1 MSGIL
6 LTAYSG
12 AILGPI
18 AKVLGWVM
26 NGIYM
31 AMYNLFGIE
40 DVALSIILLT
50 AVIYLCLLPLTI
62 KQQKF
67 SKMTQIMQPEIQA
80 IQNKYKNKKDQA
92 SMQAMQQETQ
102 LVYEKYGVS
111 PAGSCVQMIIQMPI
125 LFALYRVFYNVP
137 AYIVSVKNQFSGLVD
152 SITAT
157 SGFQDTMTQLMK
169 DYKLNVSVDF
179 STTDT
184 SALKNY
190 VVDVLYKLPKSGWEN
205 LTDYFSNVG
214 SEVDVLTPHMNKF
227 NYFFG
232 LNVSDTPLNV
242 IKTSFASHAW
252 LVLVAALLIPVIS
265 YLTQMLNI
273 KLMPQAGSNGND
285 QMAQQMKTMNL
296 MMPLFSFVMCFT
308 VPVGLGVYWIAGAV
322 CRSVQQIFINKYFK
336 NMDMDDVIRKNQ
348 EKAKKKREKMGIAQN
363 QIRDAAK
370 ISTKKIDSTAD
381 SSRMTSAQ
389 KELELEKAAAKK
401 ANAKAGSMAAKA
413 NMVRNFNEKNSRK
426 S

>member
-152 SITAT
+152 TITAT
-157 SGFQDTMTQLMK
+157 SGFQDTMTQIMK

-179 STTDT
+179 TTTDT
-184 SALKNY
+184 SALKDY
-190 VVDVLYKLPKSGWEN
+190 IVDVLYKLPKSGWEN

-214 SEVDVLTPHMNKF
+214 SEVDTLTPHMNKF

-232 LNVSDTPLNV
+232 LNVSDTPLNI

-252 LVLVAALLIPVIS
+252 LILVVALLIPVIS

-308 VPVGLGVYWIAGAV
+308 VPVGLGVYWIAGAI
-322 CRSVQQIFINKYFK
+322 CRSVLQLFINKYFK
-336 NMDMDDVIRKNQ
+336 NMDMDDIIRKNQ

-370 ISTKKIDSTAD
+370 ISTKKIDSTGEE
-381 SSRMTSAQ
+381 SKMSSAQ

-413 NMVRNFNEKNSRK
+413 NMVRDFNEKNSRK
-426 S
+426 

>member
-18 AKVLGWVM
+18 AKVLGWIM
-26 NGIYM
+26 NGIYVG
-31 AMYNLFGIE
+31 MYNVFGIE

-111 PAGSCVQMIIQMPI
+111 PAGSCVQMVIQMPI
-125 LFALYRVFYNVP
+125 LLALYRVFNNIP
-137 AYIVSVKNQFSGLVD
+137 AYIISIKDQFSGLVD
-152 SITAT
+152 TISAT
-157 SGFQDTMTQLMK
+157 DGFQDTMTQLVS
-169 DYKLNVSVDF
+169 DYKLHLAVDF
-179 STTDT
+179 TSKDT
-184 SALKNY
+184 AALKDY
-190 VVDVLYKLPKSGWEN
+190 IVDVLYKLPKAGWEN

-232 LNVSDTPLNV
+232 LNVSDTPLNI
-242 IKTSFASHAW
+242 IKTSFTEHAW
-252 LVLVAALLIPVIS
+252 IVLVVAILVPVIS
-265 YLTQMLNI
+265 YLTQILNI
-273 KLMPQAGSNGND
+273 KLMPQSSNGND
-285 QMAQQMKTMNL
+285 QMAQQMKTMNM

-308 VPVGLGVYWIAGAV
+308 VPVGLGVYWIIGAV
-322 CRSVQQIFINKYFK
+322 CRSVQQVFINYHFK
-336 NMDMDDVIRKNQ
+336 NLDMDDIIRKNQ
-348 EKAKKKREKMGIAQN
+348 EKAKKKREKMGLAEN
-363 QIRDAAK
+363 QIREAAK
-370 ISTKKIDSTAD
+370 VNTKTVDKKSST
-381 SSRMTSAQ
+381 MTSAE
-389 KELELEKAAAKK
+389 KELELEKAKAKK

-413 NMVRNFNEKNSRK
+413 NMVRNFNEKNSHK
-426 S
+426 

>member
-152 SITAT
+152 TITAT
-157 SGFQDTMTQLMK
+157 SGFQDTMTQIMK
-169 DYKLNVSVDF
+169 DYKLNVAVDF
-179 STTDT
+179 TTTDT
-184 SALKNY
+184 SALKDY
-190 VVDVLYKLPKSGWEN
+190 IVDVLYKLPKSGWEN

-214 SEVDVLTPHMNKF
+214 SEVDTLTPHMNKF

-232 LNVSDTPLNV
+232 MNVSDTPLNI

-252 LVLVAALLIPVIS
+252 LILVVALLIPVIS

-273 KLMPQAGSNGND
+273 KLMPQAGSNQND

-308 VPVGLGVYWIAGAV
+308 VPVGLGVYWIAGAI
-322 CRSVQQIFINKYFK
+322 CRSVQQLFINKYFQ
-336 NMDMDDVIRKNQ
+336 NMDMDDIIRKNQ

-370 ISTKKIDSTAD
+370 ISTKKIDSTGEE
-381 SSRMTSAQ
+381 SKMSSAQ

-413 NMVRNFNEKNSRK
+413 NMVRDFNEKNSRK
-426 S
+426 

>member
-111 PAGSCVQMIIQMPI
+111 PAGSCVQMLIQMPI

-152 SITAT
+152 TISAT
-157 SGFQDTMTQLMK
+157 SGFQETMTQIMK

-179 STTDT
+179 TTTDT

-190 VVDVLYKLPKSGWEN
+190 IVDVLYKLPKSGWEN

-214 SEVDVLTPHMNKF
+214 SEVDTLTPHMNKF

-252 LVLVAALLIPVIS
+252 LILVAALLIPVIS

-322 CRSVQQIFINKYFK
+322 CRSVQQLFINKYFQ
-336 NMDMDDVIRKNQ
+336 NLDMDDVIRKNQ

-370 ISTKKIDSTAD
+370 ISTKKIDSTAE
-381 SSRMTSAQ
+381 SNKMFSAQ

-413 NMVRNFNEKNSRK
+413 NMVRDFNEKNSRK
-426 S
+426 

>member
-111 PAGSCVQMIIQMPI
+111 PAGSCVQMLIQMPI

-152 SITAT
+152 TISAT
-157 SGFQDTMTQLMK
+157 SGFQDTMTQIMK

-179 STTDT
+179 TTTDT

-190 VVDVLYKLPKSGWEN
+190 IVDVLYKLPKSGWEN

-214 SEVDVLTPHMNKF
+214 SEVDTLTPHMNKF

-252 LVLVAALLIPVIS
+252 LILVAALLIPVIS

-322 CRSVQQIFINKYFK
+322 CRSVQQLFINKYFQ
-336 NMDMDDVIRKNQ
+336 NLDMDDIIRKNQ

-370 ISTKKIDSTAD
+370 ISTKKIDSTAE
-381 SSRMTSAQ
+381 SSKMSSAQ

-413 NMVRNFNEKNSRK
+413 NMVRDFNEKNSRK
-426 S
+426 

>member
-80 IQNKYKNKKDQA
+80 IQSKYKNKKDQA

-137 AYIVSVKNQFSGLVD
+137 AYIVSVKSQFSGLVD
-152 SITAT
+152 TITAT
-157 SGFQDTMTQLMK
+157 SGFQDTMTQIMK
-169 DYKLNVSVDF
+169 DYKLNVAVDF
-179 STTDT
+179 TTTDT
-184 SALKNY
+184 SALKDY
-190 VVDVLYKLPKSGWEN
+190 IVDVLYKLPKSGWEN

-214 SEVDVLTPHMNKF
+214 SEVDTLTPHMNKF

-232 LNVSDTPLNV
+232 MNVSDTPLNI

-252 LVLVAALLIPVIS
+252 LILVVALLIPVIS

-273 KLMPQAGSNGND
+273 KLMPQAGSNQND

-308 VPVGLGVYWIAGAV
+308 VPVGLGVFLIAGAI
-322 CRSVQQIFINKYFK
+322 CRSVQQLFINKYFK
-336 NMDMDDVIRKNQ
+336 NMDMDDIIRKNQ

-370 ISTKKIDSTAD
+370 ISTKKIDSTGEE
-381 SSRMTSAQ
+381 SKMSSAQ

-413 NMVRNFNEKNSRK
+413 NMVRDFNEKNSRK
-426 S
+426 

>member
-80 IQNKYKNKKDQA
+80 IQSKYKNKKDQA

-137 AYIVSVKNQFSGLVD
+137 AYIVSVKSQFSGLVD
-152 SITAT
+152 TITAT
-157 SGFQDTMTQLMK
+157 SGFQDTMTQIMK
-169 DYKLNVSVDF
+169 DYKLNVAVDF
-179 STTDT
+179 TTTDT
-184 SALKNY
+184 SALKDY
-190 VVDVLYKLPKSGWEN
+190 IVDVLYKLPKSGWEN

-214 SEVDVLTPHMNKF
+214 SEVDTLTPHMNKF

-232 LNVSDTPLNV
+232 MNVSDTPLNI

-252 LVLVAALLIPVIS
+252 LILVVALLIPVIS

-273 KLMPQAGSNGND
+273 KLMPQAGSNQND

-308 VPVGLGVYWIAGAV
+308 VPVGLGVYWIAGAI
-322 CRSVQQIFINKYFK
+322 CRSVQQLFINKYFQ
-336 NMDMDDVIRKNQ
+336 NMDMDDIIRKNQ

-370 ISTKKIDSTAD
+370 ISTKKIDSTGEE
-381 SSRMTSAQ
+381 SKMSSAQ
-389 KELELEKAAAKK
+389 KELELEKAAAQK

-413 NMVRNFNEKNSRK
+413 NMVRDFNEKNSRK
-426 S
+426 

>member
-111 PAGSCVQMIIQMPI
+111 PAGSCVQMLIQMPI

-152 SITAT
+152 TITAT
-157 SGFQDTMTQLMK
+157 SGFQDTMTQIMK
-169 DYKLNVSVDF
+169 DYKLNVAVDF
-179 STTDT
+179 TTTDT

-190 VVDVLYKLPKSGWEN
+190 IVDVLYKLPKSGWEN

-214 SEVDVLTPHMNKF
+214 SEVDTLTPHMNKF

-252 LVLVAALLIPVIS
+252 LILVAALLIPVIS

-322 CRSVQQIFINKYFK
+322 CRSVQQLFINKYFQ
-336 NMDMDDVIRKNQ
+336 NLDMDDVIRKNQ

-370 ISTKKIDSTAD
+370 ISTKKIDSTAE
-381 SSRMTSAQ
+381 SNKMSSAQ

-413 NMVRNFNEKNSRK
+413 NMVRDFNEKNSRK
-426 S
+426 

>member
-111 PAGSCVQMIIQMPI
+111 PAGSCVQMLIQMPI

-152 SITAT
+152 TISAT
-157 SGFQDTMTQLMK
+157 SGFQDTMTQIMK

-179 STTDT
+179 TTTDT

-190 VVDVLYKLPKSGWEN
+190 IVDVLYKLPKSGWEN

-214 SEVDVLTPHMNKF
+214 SEVDTLTPHMNKF

-252 LVLVAALLIPVIS
+252 LILVAALLIPVIS

-322 CRSVQQIFINKYFK
+322 CRSVQQLFINKYFQ
-336 NMDMDDVIRKNQ
+336 NLDMDDVIRKNQ

-370 ISTKKIDSTAD
+370 ISTKKIDSTAE
-381 SSRMTSAQ
+381 SNKMSSAQ

-413 NMVRNFNEKNSRK
+413 NMVRDFNEKNSRK
-426 S
+426 

>member
-80 IQNKYKNKKDQA
+80 IQSKYKNKKDQA

-152 SITAT
+152 TITAT
-157 SGFQDTMTQLMK
+157 SGFQDTMTQIMK
-169 DYKLNVSVDF
+169 DYKLNVAVDF
-179 STTDT
+179 TTTDT
-184 SALKNY
+184 SALKDY
-190 VVDVLYKLPKSGWEN
+190 IVDVLYKLPKSGWEN

-214 SEVDVLTPHMNKF
+214 SEVDTLTPHMNKF

-232 LNVSDTPLNV
+232 LNVSDTPLNI

-252 LVLVAALLIPVIS
+252 LILVVALLIPVIS

-285 QMAQQMKTMNL
+285 QVAQQMKTMNL

-308 VPVGLGVYWIAGAV
+308 VPVGLGVYWIAGAI
-322 CRSVQQIFINKYFK
+322 CRSVQQLFINKYFK
-336 NMDMDDVIRKNQ
+336 NMDMDDIIRKNQ

-370 ISTKKIDSTAD
+370 ISTKKIDSTGEG
-381 SSRMTSAQ
+381 SKMSSAQ

-413 NMVRNFNEKNSRK
+413 NMVRDFNEKNSRK
-426 S
+426 

>member
-152 SITAT
+152 TITAT
-157 SGFQDTMTQLMK
+157 SGFQDTMTQIMK
-169 DYKLNVSVDF
+169 DYKLNVAVDF
-179 STTDT
+179 TTTDT
-184 SALKNY
+184 SALKDY
-190 VVDVLYKLPKSGWEN
+190 IVDVLYKLPKSGWEN

-214 SEVDVLTPHMNKF
+214 SEVDTLTPHMNKF

-232 LNVSDTPLNV
+232 LNVSDTPLNI

-252 LVLVAALLIPVIS
+252 LILVVALLIPVIS

-273 KLMPQAGSNGND
+273 KLMPQAGSNQND

-308 VPVGLGVYWIAGAV
+308 VPVGLGVYWIAGAI
-322 CRSVQQIFINKYFK
+322 CRSVQQLFINKYFK
-336 NMDMDDVIRKNQ
+336 NMDMDDIIRKNQ

-370 ISTKKIDSTAD
+370 ISTKKIDSTGEG
-381 SSRMTSAQ
+381 SKMSSAQ

-413 NMVRNFNEKNSRK
+413 NMVRDFNEKNSRK
-426 S
+426 

>member
-80 IQNKYKNKKDQA
+80 IQSKYKNKKDQA

-152 SITAT
+152 TITAT
-157 SGFQDTMTQLMK
+157 SGFQDTMTQIMK
-169 DYKLNVSVDF
+169 DYKLNVAVDF
-179 STTDT
+179 TTTDT
-184 SALKNY
+184 SALKDY
-190 VVDVLYKLPKSGWEN
+190 IVDVLYKLPKSGWEN

-214 SEVDVLTPHMNKF
+214 SEVDTLTPHMNKF

-232 LNVSDTPLNV
+232 MNVSDTPLNI

-252 LVLVAALLIPVIS
+252 LILVVALLIPVIS

-273 KLMPQAGSNGND
+273 KLMPQAGSNQND

-308 VPVGLGVYWIAGAV
+308 VPVGLGVYWIAGAI
-322 CRSVQQIFINKYFK
+322 CRSVQQLFINKYFK
-336 NMDMDDVIRKNQ
+336 NMDMDDIIRKNQ

-370 ISTKKIDSTAD
+370 ISTKKIDSTGEG
-381 SSRMTSAQ
+381 SKMSSAQ

-413 NMVRNFNEKNSRK
+413 NMVRDFNEKNSRK
-426 S
+426 

>member
-80 IQNKYKNKKDQA
+80 IQSKYKNKKDQA

-111 PAGSCVQMIIQMPI
+111 PAGSCIQMIIQMPI
-125 LFALYRVFYNVP
+125 LLALYRVFYNVP
-137 AYIVSVKNQFSGLVD
+137 AYIVSVKSQFSGLVD
-152 SITAT
+152 TITAT
-157 SGFQDTMTQLMK
+157 SGFQDTMTQIMK
-169 DYKLNVSVDF
+169 DYKLNVAVDF
-179 STTDT
+179 TTTDT
-184 SALKNY
+184 SALKDY
-190 VVDVLYKLPKSGWEN
+190 IVDVLYKLPKSGWEN

-214 SEVDVLTPHMNKF
+214 SEVDTLTPHMNKF

-232 LNVSDTPLNV
+232 MNVSDTPLNI

-252 LVLVAALLIPVIS
+252 LILVVALLIPVIS

-285 QMAQQMKTMNL
+285 QVAQQMKTMNL

-308 VPVGLGVYWIAGAV
+308 VPVGLGVYWIAGAI
-322 CRSVQQIFINKYFK
+322 CRSVQQLFINKYFK
-336 NMDMDDVIRKNQ
+336 NMDMDDIIRKNQ

-370 ISTKKIDSTAD
+370 ISTKKIDSTGEE
-381 SSRMTSAQ
+381 SKMSSAQ
-389 KELELEKAAAKK
+389 KELELEKAAAQK

-413 NMVRNFNEKNSRK
+413 NMVRDFNEKNSRK
-426 S
+426 

>member
-125 LFALYRVFYNVP
+125 LLALYRVFYNVP

-152 SITAT
+152 TITAT
-157 SGFQDTMTQLMK
+157 SGFQDTMTQIMK

-179 STTDT
+179 TTTDT
-184 SALKNY
+184 SALKDY
-190 VVDVLYKLPKSGWEN
+190 IVDVLYKLPKSGWEN

-214 SEVDVLTPHMNKF
+214 SEVDTLTPHMNKF

-232 LNVSDTPLNV
+232 LNVSDTPLNI

-252 LVLVAALLIPVIS
+252 LILVVALLIPVIS

-308 VPVGLGVYWIAGAV
+308 VPVGLGVYWIAGAI
-322 CRSVQQIFINKYFK
+322 CRSVQQLFINKYFK
-336 NMDMDDVIRKNQ
+336 NMDMDDIIRKNQ

-370 ISTKKIDSTAD
+370 ISTKKIDSTGEE
-381 SSRMTSAQ
+381 SKMSSAQ

-413 NMVRNFNEKNSRK
+413 NMVRDFNEKNSRK
-426 S
+426 

>member
-1 MSGIL
+1 ML

-111 PAGSCVQMIIQMPI
+111 PAGSCVQMLIQMPI

-152 SITAT
+152 TISAT
-157 SGFQDTMTQLMK
+157 SGFQDTMTQIMK

-179 STTDT
+179 TTTDT

-190 VVDVLYKLPKSGWEN
+190 IVDVLYKLPKSGWEN

-214 SEVDVLTPHMNKF
+214 SEVDTLTPHMNKF

-252 LVLVAALLIPVIS
+252 LILVAALLIPVIS

-322 CRSVQQIFINKYFK
+322 CRSVQQLFINKYFQ
-336 NMDMDDVIRKNQ
+336 NLDMDDVIRKNQ

-370 ISTKKIDSTAD
+370 ISTKKIDSTAE
-381 SSRMTSAQ
+381 SNKMSSAQ

-413 NMVRNFNEKNSRK
+413 NMVRDFNEKNSRK
-426 S
+426 

>member
-111 PAGSCVQMIIQMPI
+111 PAGSCVQMLIQMPI

-152 SITAT
+152 TISAT
-157 SGFQDTMTQLMK
+157 SGFQDTMTQIMK

-179 STTDT
+179 TTTDT

-190 VVDVLYKLPKSGWEN
+190 IVDVLYKLPKSGWEN

-214 SEVDVLTPHMNKF
+214 SEVDTLTPHMNKF

-252 LVLVAALLIPVIS
+252 LILVAALLIPVIS

-285 QMAQQMKTMNL
+285 QMTQQMKTMNL

-322 CRSVQQIFINKYFK
+322 CRSVQQLFINKYFQ
-336 NMDMDDVIRKNQ
+336 NLDMDDVIRKNQ

-370 ISTKKIDSTAD
+370 ISTKKIDSTAE
-381 SSRMTSAQ
+381 SNKMSSAQ

-413 NMVRNFNEKNSRK
+413 NMVRDFNEKNSRK
-426 S
+426 

>member
-18 AKVLGWVM
+18 AKVLGWIM
-26 NGIYM
+26 NGIYVG
-31 AMYNLFGIE
+31 MYNIFGIE

-50 AVIYLCLLPLTI
+50 VVIYLCLLPLTI

-111 PAGSCVQMIIQMPI
+111 PAGSCVQMLIQMPI

-137 AYIVSVKNQFSGLVD
+137 AYIISIKDQFGGLVD
-152 SITAT
+152 TISAT
-157 SGFQDTMTQLMK
+157 DGFQDTMTQLAS
-169 DYKLNVSVDF
+169 DYKLHLAVDF
-179 STTDT
+179 TSNDT
-184 SALKNY
+184 AALKDY
-190 VVDVLYKLPKSGWEN
+190 IVDVLYKLPKAGWEN

-214 SEVDVLTPHMNKF
+214 SEVDALTPHMNKF

-232 LNVSDTPLNV
+232 LNVSDTPLNI
-242 IKTSFASHAW
+242 IKTSFSDHAW
-252 LVLVAALLIPVIS
+252 IVLVVAILVPVIS

-273 KLMPQAGSNGND
+273 KLMPQSTNGND
-285 QMAQQMKTMNL
+285 QMAQQMKTMNM

-322 CRSVQQIFINKYFK
+322 CRSVQQVFVNHHLR
-336 NMDMDDVIRKNQ
+336 NLDMDDIIRKNQ
-348 EKAKKKREKMGIAQN
+348 EKAKKKREKMGLAEN
-363 QIRDAAK
+363 QIREAAK
-370 ISTKKIDSTAD
+370 VNTKTIDKKGKA
-381 SSRMTSAQ
+381 MTSAE
-389 KELELEKAAAKK
+389 KELELEKANARK
-401 ANAKAGSMAAKA
+401 ANAKSGSMAAKA
-413 NMVRNFNEKNSRK
+413 NMVRNFNEKNSHK
-426 S
+426 

>member
-111 PAGSCVQMIIQMPI
+111 PAGSCVQMLIQMPI

-152 SITAT
+152 TISAT
-157 SGFQDTMTQLMK
+157 SGFQDTMTQIMK
-169 DYKLNVSVDF
+169 DYKVNVSVDF
-179 STTDT
+179 TTTDT

-190 VVDVLYKLPKSGWEN
+190 IVDVLYKLPKSGWEN

-214 SEVDVLTPHMNKF
+214 SEVDALTPHMNKF

-252 LVLVAALLIPVIS
+252 LILVAALLIPVIS

-322 CRSVQQIFINKYFK
+322 CRSVQQLFINKYFQ

-370 ISTKKIDSTAD
+370 ISTKKIDSTAEN
-381 SSRMTSAQ
+381 SKMSSAQ

-413 NMVRNFNEKNSRK
+413 NMVRDFNEKNSRK
-426 S
+426 